1 MEKQKLLI
9 EYLVANPALWSKVS
23 PVLEPERF
31 DKELGLVI
39 AYVMDHQEAYNSMPS
54 LEMIEIESGV
64 SLKTKDDA
72 TDPQRM
78 KWVVDEVEKHC
89 RLAAV
94 RNAVLDAAEKLGDN
108 EYGDIVEK
116 MKAAVMVSLNRDLGI
131 DYFNNPKERLQSM
144 LRTGMKPIGFRD
156 IDHHLFGGIE
166 PGGLNIVLAN
176 SGVGKSFW
184 LLNVGMNFVQRG
196 EFVAY
201 LSLELSETMLAKRL
215 DAMMTGIEGREIL
228 TDIDKVADGLRL
240 VQKNCGSGRIHF
252 KYMSAQ
258 STVRDIE
265 AWLKEL
271 IILYGRVPDL
281 LLVDYLDLLAPE
293 DKRIDVNNLWNKD
306 KYVAEKLRALLM
318 EYNICGFTA
327 SQLNRGAVQAEEHD
341 QSMISGGIS
350 KINTA
355 DNVMSMRITQEAREK
370 GYLEIKFLKTR
381 SSAGVDKVVRLTMDK
396 GTMRFSD
403 RNQEEKPALRTT
415 PRPGQFTSKRIN
427 EIRAK
432 QPLNL
437 SKDGEPK
444 G

>member
-9 EYLVANPALWSKVS
+9 EYMIANPAIWSKVT

-39 AYVMDHQEAYNSMPS
+39 AHVMDHQESYHAMPS
-54 LEMIEIESGV
+54 LEMIEVETGV
-64 SLKTKDDA
+64 SLKSKDDA

-78 KWVVDEVEKHC
+78 KWVIDEVEKHC

-94 RNAVLDAAEKLGDN
+94 RNAVLEAAEKLGDN

-116 MKAAVMVSLNRDLGI
+116 MKAAVTVSLNRDLGI
-131 DYFNNPKERLQSM
+131 DYFTNPRDRLQAM
-144 LRTGMKPIGFRD
+144 LRTGLKPTGFRD
-156 IDHHLFGGIE
+156 VDHHLFGGIE
-166 PGGLNIVLAN
+166 PGGLNIILAN

-228 TDIDKVADGLRL
+228 TNIDKVVDGLKL
-240 VQKNCGSGRIHF
+240 VQKNCGSGHMHI
-252 KYMSAQ
+252 KYMPAQ
-258 STVRDIE
+258 SSVRDIE
-265 AWLKEL
+265 AWLKE
-271 IILYGRVPDL
+271 IVILYGRVPDL

-318 EYNICGFTA
+318 EYNVCGFTA
-327 SQLNRGAVQAEEHD
+327 SQLNRGAVQADEHD
-341 QSMISGGIS
+341 QSMIAGGIS

-355 DNVMSMRITQEAREK
+355 DNVMSMRATPEAKEK
-370 GYLEIKFLKTR
+370 GYIEIKFLKTR
-381 SSAGVDKVVRLTMDK
+381 SSSGVDKTIRLSVDK
-396 GTMRFSD
+396 GSMRFSD
-403 RNQEEKPALRTT
+403 RNQEEKPSLKSL
-415 PRPGQFTSKRIN
+415 PRPGQFASKRLN
-427 EIRAK
+427 DIRAK
-432 QPLNL
+432 PPTAPT
-437 SKDGEPK
+437 KEP
-444 G
+444 